1 MCLEEHS
8 HRRPKRDDNMMRCL
22 QLSRGQHGGYF
33 NPQSRWHQA
42 LLSSCSEKQSQ
53 KKGSTFQVPTG
64 DGERFVFRPFYLN
77 PPDRTDLRVLSKS
90 ISLVLAY

>member
-8 HRRPKRDDNMMRCL
+8 HRRPKRDDGTMRCL
-22 QLSRGQHGGYF
+22 QLSKGQRGGLFQPPKPLAPAF
-33 NPQSRWHQA
+33 LR
-42 LLSSCSEKQSQ
+42 SCSEKRSQ

-90 ISLVLAY
+90 ISLVLAH